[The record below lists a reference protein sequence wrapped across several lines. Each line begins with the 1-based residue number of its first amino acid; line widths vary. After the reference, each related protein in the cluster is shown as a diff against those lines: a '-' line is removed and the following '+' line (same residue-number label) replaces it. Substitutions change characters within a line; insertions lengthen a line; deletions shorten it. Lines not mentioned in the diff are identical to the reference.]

1 MRTRLGERALRVAIR
16 LIVFLVLSLAGL
28 RLFGTALYWLTGNLL
43 VTSALGVFGAAAL
56 ANALLLRIYEG
67 ARLAQLGF
75 AWTEAGRR
83 NLLLGLTCG
92 MGAAAV
98 LVMGAVVSPAAEWET
113 VDAGS
118 AGWQAVLF
126 VTVLLALG
134 ATGEEMLFH
143 GYGFQILMA
152 TWGPWA
158 AILPVSVLF
167 ALAHTGNLNI
177 GPLGLANTFGWGVL
191 LGYAFWRSGDL
202 WLPIGLHA
210 GWNWT
215 LPLAGVPLSG
225 FTMNLTGYAVRWKAG
240 PLWSGGEYGLEGSI
254 LTSAMLVVLFFAL
267 RRLPVAR
274 QPAFLLAAREEA

>member
-1 MRTRLGERALRVAIR
+1 MRTRERAVRVAIR

-43 VTSALGVFGAAAL
+43 ATSALGVFVAAAL
-56 ANALLLRIYEG
+56 ANTVLMRMYEG
-67 ARLAQLGF
+67 ATLGQVGF

-83 NLLLGLTCG
+83 NLLLGLAGG
-92 MGAAAV
+92 MGAAIV
-98 LVMGAVVSPAAEWET
+98 LVAGAVASPAAEWE
-113 VDAGS
+113 AASGAF
-118 AGWQAVLF
+118 AGWQSVLF

-134 ATGEEMLFH
+134 AAGEEMLFH
-143 GYGFQILMA
+143 GYGFQVLLA
-152 TWGPWA
+152 ALGPWA
-158 AILPVSVLF
+158 AILPVSLLF

-177 GPLGLANTFGWGVL
+177 NALGLANTFGWGLL

-202 WLPIGLHA
+202 WLPIGLHV

-240 PLWSGGEYGLEGSI
+240 PLWSGGEYGLEASI
-254 LTSAMLVVLFFAL
+254 LTSAVLVALFFLL
-267 RRLPVAR
+267 RSLPVKR
-274 QPAFLLAAREEA
+274 QSAFLLAAREEG

>member
-1 MRTRLGERALRVAIR
+1 MGTRERALRVAMR

-28 RLFGTALYWLTGNLL
+28 RLFGAALYWLTGNLL
-43 VTSALGVFGAAAL
+43 LASALGVFAAAAL
-56 ANALLLRIYEG
+56 ANALLMRMYEG
-67 ARLAQLGF
+67 AALVEVGL
-75 AWTEAGRR
+75 AWTRAGRR
-83 NLLLGLTCG
+83 NLLLGLAG
-92 MGAAAV
+92 GAGAAVV
-98 LVMGAVVSPAAEWET
+98 LVAGAVASPAAEWEAVSGEAT
-113 VDAGS
+113 
-118 AGWQAVLF
+118 GWPVILF

-143 GYGFQILMA
+143 GYGFQILLGA
-152 TWGPWA
+152 LGPWG
-158 AILPVSVLF
+158 AILPVSALF

-177 GPLGLANTFGWGVL
+177 NTLGLANTFGWGLL

-225 FTMNLTGYAVRWKAG
+225 FTMNLTGYAVRWNAG

-254 LTSAMLVVLFFAL
+254 LTSAVLLVLFLVL
-267 RRLPVAR
+267 RRLPVER
-274 QPAFLLAAREEA
+274 QSAFLLAAREEA